1 MAGSSSA
8 LARFVRGL
16 LNLLG
21 MVRSVIFNLL
31 TLVLLLGLAAA
42 LMGPPD
48 VVIEDDS
55 ALLLDPAGTIVEQ
68 RSLGDPLSVLGS
80 GDLEGSR
87 QVVLA
92 DLLTA
97 VRAAKDDNRISA
109 LVLSTDRLAGAG
121 MAQLVDLGAAL
132 DDFRQSGKK
141 IYAIADSFREGSYL
155 LASHADEILMNNF
168 GSVDLQGFG
177 LYQNYL
183 QDPLSKLGI
192 NAHVF
197 RVGEYKSAVEPYL
210 RADMSPET
218 RENYGRLV
226 GDLWRHYAGE
236 VETRRSLPAGTL
248 DDYIANLPEHLAEYR
263 GNSADLAVALGL
275 VDRIDSRHALAD
287 YLREQVGSSNDEL
300 RGISYRRYL
309 ATDPRPAA
317 FANDKVA
324 IVVAEG
330 EIVDGESGPGRM
342 GGDTLAQEI
351 RAVTEDARVKAL
363 VLRVNSPGGS
373 AFASEVIR
381 SELAAFKASG
391 RPIVVS
397 MGDLAASGGY
407 WISTPADQIWA
418 SPVTLTGSIG
428 IFALAFTFEEALAKL
443 GIGTDGV
450 GSSPLAGVG
459 TLGLPLPETMARAI
473 QLSIENGYQQFIGLV
488 AESRDL
494 DLQQVDAVAQGQ
506 VWSGT
511 SARGNGLVDEIGGLD
526 QAIRAAAGL
535 AKLEDYQVDV
545 REPEQSPAQQFLQE
559 ILDSAMVR
567 EALEPWLASLSP
579 AGSSLLLQGLQ
590 RIEGELDWLRVAND
604 PQHRYLRCLAC
615 SGLEWR

>member
-1 MAGSSSA
+1 MASSSSA
-8 LARFVRGL
+8 LARFFRGL

-21 MVRSVIFNLL
+21 MVRSTILNLL

-48 VVIEDDS
+48 VVIEDGS

-68 RSLGDPLSVLGS
+68 RSLGDPLSFLGS

-121 MAQLVDLGAAL
+121 MAQQLDLGAAL

-141 IYAIADSFREGSYL
+141 IYAIADSFSEGSYL
-155 LASHADEILMNNF
+155 LASRADEILMNNF

-183 QDPLSKLGI
+183 QDPLGKLGI

-210 RADMSPET
+210 RTNMSPET
-218 RENYGRLV
+218 RENYSRLV
-226 GDLWRHYAGE
+226 GDLWSHYAGE

-263 GNSADLAVALGL
+263 GNSADLALALGL

-287 YLREQVGSSNDEL
+287 YLREQIGSSNDQL

-309 ATDPRPAA
+309 ATDPQPATI
-317 FANDKVA
+317 ANDKIA

-330 EIVDGESGPGRM
+330 EIVDGESGPGRV

-428 IFALAFTFEEALAKL
+428 IFAVTFTFEDALAKL

-511 SARGNGLVDEIGGLD
+511 SARSNGLVDEIGGLD
-526 QAIRAAAGL
+526 QAIHAAAGL
-535 AKLEDYQVDV
+535 ARLEDYQVDV
-545 REPEQSPAQQFLQE
+545 REPEQSPAQQILQE

-567 EALEPWLASLSP
+567 ESLKPLLASLSP
-579 AGSSLLLQGLQ
+579 AENSLLLQGLQ
-590 RIEGELDWLRVAND
+590 RIEGELDWLQVAND

-615 SGLEWR
+615 SGQKWR

>member
-1 MAGSSSA
+1 DGPENHA
-8 LARFVRGL
+8 LAQ
-16 LNLLG
+16 
-21 MVRSVIFNLL
+21 
-31 TLVLLLGLAAA
+31 
-42 LMGPPD
+42 D
-48 VVIEDDS
+48 VYRD
-55 ALLLDPAGTIVEQ
+55 LKNYLK
-68 RSLGDPLSVLGS
+68 DPLG
-80 GDLEGSR
+80 
-87 QVVLA
+87 
-92 DLLTA
+92 
-97 VRAAKDDNRISA
+97 
-109 LVLSTDRLAGAG
+109 
-121 MAQLVDLGAAL
+121 
-132 DDFRQSGKK
+132 
-141 IYAIADSFREGSYL
+141 
-155 LASHADEILMNNF
+155 
-168 GSVDLQGFG
+168 
-177 LYQNYL
+177 
-183 QDPLSKLGI
+183 KLGI

-210 RADMSPET
+210 RTNMSPET
-218 RENYGRLV
+218 RENYSRLV
-226 GDLWRHYAGE
+226 GDLWSHYAGE

-263 GNSADLAVALGL
+263 GNSADLALALGL

-287 YLREQVGSSNDEL
+287 YLREQIGSSNDQL

-309 ATDPRPAA
+309 ATDPQPATI
-317 FANDKVA
+317 ANDKIA

-330 EIVDGESGPGRM
+330 EIVDGESGPGRV

-428 IFALAFTFEEALAKL
+428 IFAVTFTFEDALAKL

-511 SARGNGLVDEIGGLD
+511 SARSNGLVDEIGGLD
-526 QAIRAAAGL
+526 QAIHAAAGL
-535 AKLEDYQVDV
+535 ARLEDYQVDV
-545 REPEQSPAQQFLQE
+545 REPEQSPAQQILQE

-567 EALEPWLASLSP
+567 ESLKPLLASLSP
-579 AGSSLLLQGLQ
+579 AENSLLLQGLQ
-590 RIEGELDWLRVAND
+590 RIEGELDWLQVAND

-615 SGLEWR
+615 SGQKWR